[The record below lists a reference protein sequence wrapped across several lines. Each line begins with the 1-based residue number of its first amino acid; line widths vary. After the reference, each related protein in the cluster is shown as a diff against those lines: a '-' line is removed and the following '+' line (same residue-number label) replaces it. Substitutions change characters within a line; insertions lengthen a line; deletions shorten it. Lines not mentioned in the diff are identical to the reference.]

1 MQTITRTTPSAPCMG
16 RDHSPEIGL
25 LAYFLWEA
33 AGCPAGRDL
42 DFWLQAEQQLLGPHK
57 LNGQAPPSSHSGGS
71 TPKKRATQVRAAKPK
86 PRQPQAAR
94 KAAGAR
100 AAS

>member
-1 MQTITRTTPSAPCMG
+1 ME

-25 LAYFLWEA
+25 LAYHLWQA

-57 LNGQAPPSSHSGGS
+57 SNGQAPPAGNSSS
-71 TPKKRATQVRAAKPK
+71 TPKRRATQVRASSPW